1 MELKHDGNMQQM
13 SLPSVYTVLGIKA
26 ENISFLCK
34 KNWQVLQPIIEL
46 TFEHF
51 SRKQMNLPSKI
62 PLAVIIIKLIGGER
76 NKIINFTPE
85 TRVLATMMQL
95 NLLFF
100 GYRLIAVLC

>member
-1 MELKHDGNMQQM
+1 MQQM

-46 TFEHF
+46 TLEHF

-62 PLAVIIIKLIGGER
+62 PLAVIIIILIGGER
-76 NKIINFTPE
+76 NKIINFTAE

-100 GYRLIAVLC
+100 GYRLIAVMC